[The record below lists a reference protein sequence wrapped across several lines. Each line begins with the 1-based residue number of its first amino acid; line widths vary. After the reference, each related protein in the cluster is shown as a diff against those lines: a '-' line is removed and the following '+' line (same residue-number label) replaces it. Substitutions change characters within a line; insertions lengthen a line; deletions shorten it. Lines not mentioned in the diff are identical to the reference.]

1 MIHRQNLIRYTH
13 DAVFGPKDTFD
24 GELWGISL
32 YGYSTYCP
40 ADFPSLQSNLSDCI
54 RMFVSWFDSPLLA
67 WNPMFEL
74 NEVCF
79 EMCWGYMGHDGPFF
93 CLSVFSPWHPR
104 VLIGGRA
111 HVFVGPRDSRDSRQG
126 TEESTRN
133 AECPWDLVSKSCFPR
148 NVHLNVLMF
157 VVPAMISLIET
168 SGPIYMLHYVAVF
181 PFGWSTGRLH
191 LDPKCWTNGL
201 REWYLL
207 NNPDPR
213 EAHTPW

>member
-1 MIHRQNLIRYTH
+1 
-13 DAVFGPKDTFD
+13 
-24 GELWGISL
+24 
-32 YGYSTYCP
+32 
-40 ADFPSLQSNLSDCI
+40 
-54 RMFVSWFDSPLLA
+54 MFVSWFDSPLVA

-181 PFGWSTGRLH
+181 SVRLEYREAPPGSEMLNEWST
-191 LDPKCWTNGL
+191 WMIFTQQS
-201 REWYLL
+201 WS
-207 NNPDPR
+207 
-213 EAHTPW
+213 PWSTYPLVN